1 MPVGE
6 AMRRREFIKAAVG
19 SVASWP
25 LATRAQEPG
34 RTYRLGC
41 LLPLP
46 RTAPINVAF
55 FDELRRRGF
64 IEGQNLTVEY
74 REYGLHLDRISEYAA
89 ELVQAKVDVIATA
102 GTDEVI
108 RAAHQ
113 ATKAIP
119 IVAMSDDMV
128 RSGLVASM
136 ARPNGNITGVA
147 ILAARL
153 DVKRQEILIEAVP
166 GLRRMALLVD
176 ANTNTVNELDE
187 QQNAARVHNIDLSI
201 HRVAKGEEISAAID
215 AAKASGATALNV
227 SASPLFFTH
236 RQLILDRVAAMRLP
250 AIYEWPETAEE
261 GGFAAYGPRLDQLF
275 LEVMVQQ
282 LVKLFRG
289 IKVADIP
296 IEQPT
301 KFELVVNLKAAT
313 ALGIAIPESI
323 LVRAD
328 KVIE

>member
-1 MPVGE
+1 
-6 AMRRREFIKAAVG
+6 MRRREFIKAAVG

-187 QQNAARVHNIDLSI
+187 QQKAARVHNIDLSI

-313 ALGIAIPESI
+313 ALGIAIPESF

>member
-1 MPVGE
+1 M
-6 AMRRREFIKAAVG
+6 
-19 SVASWP
+19 
-25 LATRAQEPG
+25 
-34 RTYRLGC
+34 
-41 LLPLP
+41 LPLP

-89 ELVQAKVDVIATA
+89 ELVQAKVDVITTA

-166 GLRRMALLVD
+166 GLRRMAFLFEGYTSVGHV
-176 ANTNTVNELDE
+176 AALDE
-187 QQNAARVHNIDLSI
+187 LQKAARAHNVDLSFY
-201 HRVAKGEEISAAID
+201 RVAKGDEIAAAID

-236 RQLILDRVAAMRLP
+236 RKLIMDRVAALRLP
-250 AIYEWPETAEE
+250 AIYDLPETAEE
-261 GGFAAYGPRLDQLF
+261 GGLAAYGPRLDQIV
-275 LEVMVQQ
+275 LEIMIRQ
-282 LVKLFRG
+282 LVQLFRG

-301 KFELVVNLKAAT
+301 KFELVINLKTAK
-313 ALGIAIPESI
+313 ALGLTIAESF
-323 LVRAD
+323 LVSAD
-328 KVIE
+328 EVIE

>member
-1 MPVGE
+1 
-6 AMRRREFIKAAVG
+6 
-19 SVASWP
+19 
-25 LATRAQEPG
+25 
-34 RTYRLGC
+34 
-41 LLPLP
+41 
-46 RTAPINVAF
+46 
-55 FDELRRRGF
+55 
-64 IEGQNLTVEY
+64 
-74 REYGLHLDRISEYAA
+74 
-89 ELVQAKVDVIATA
+89 
-102 GTDEVI
+102 
-108 RAAHQ
+108 
-113 ATKAIP
+113 
-119 IVAMSDDMV
+119 MSDDMV

-250 AIYEWPETAEE
+250 AIYEWPKL
-261 GGFAAYGPRLDQLF
+261 PR
-275 LEVMVQQ
+275 
-282 LVKLFRG
+282 
-289 IKVADIP
+289 
-296 IEQPT
+296 
-301 KFELVVNLKAAT
+301 KAALLPT
-313 ALGIAIPESI
+313 DRASI
-323 LVRAD
+323 SFF
-328 KVIE
+328 

>member
-1 MPVGE
+1 
-6 AMRRREFIKAAVG
+6 MRRREFIKAAVG

-187 QQNAARVHNIDLSI
+187 QQKAARVHNIDLSI

-215 AAKASGATALNV
+215 AAKTSGATALNV

-313 ALGIAIPESI
+313 ALGIAIPESF